1 MTTLNDVQD
10 ILRSTLQLGE
20 RTTALTVTTPLL
32 DDLPEFDS
40 MAVVTVITALEER
53 FDITFDDEELSAE
66 HFQTVG
72 SLVSFVDSK
81 VR

>member
-20 RTTALTVTTPLL
+20 RATALTVTTPLL

>member
-20 RTTALTVTTPLL
+20 RAHALTPTTPLL

-81 VR
+81 VQ